1 MLFFTFNLFMV
12 KKKCNWCLGDPL
24 YENYHDT
31 EWGVPVYDDQKLFE
45 FLTLES
51 FQAGLSWITI
61 LRKRR
66 NFSIAFD
73 GYDYN
78 KVACYSDQK
87 KIELMNDKGIIRNR
101 LKIDATVSNA
111 QAFIKIHNRYGSF
124 SQFIWD
130 FTAGKPLVNTF
141 KTLDEVPPFT
151 PLAEKISKVLKN
163 EGFKFIGP
171 TIVYSHMQATGMV
184 NDHLVDCF
192 RYREIESSC

>member
-1 MLFFTFNLFMV
+1 MV
-12 KKKCNWCLGDPL
+12 KKKCDWCLGDPL

-45 FLTLES
+45 FLTLEG

-61 LRKRR
+61 LRKRK
-66 NFSIAFD
+66 NFSAAFD
-73 GYDYN
+73 GFDDN
-78 KVACYSDQK
+78 KVACYSKQK
-87 KIELMNDKGIIRNR
+87 KIELLNDKGIIRNR
-101 LKIDATVSNA
+101 LKIDAAVNNA
-111 QAFIKIHNRYGSF
+111 QAYIGIQKRYGSF
-124 SQFIWD
+124 SQFIWG

-141 KTLDEVPPFT
+141 KSLDEVPPFT

-163 EGFKFIGP
+163 EGFKFVGP

-192 RYREIESSC
+192 RYREIESSS

>member
-1 MLFFTFNLFMV
+1 MV
-12 KKKCNWCLGDPL
+12 KKKCDWCLGDPL

-66 NFSIAFD
+66 NFSTAFD
-73 GYDYN
+73 GFDYN
-78 KVACYSDQK
+78 KVARYSDQK

-111 QAFIKIHNRYGSF
+111 QAFIKIQNRYGSF
-124 SQFIWD
+124 SQFIWK

-163 EGFKFIGP
+163 EGFKFVGP

-184 NDHLVDCF
+184 NDHLVDCY
-192 RYREIESSC
+192 RYREIESSS

>member
-1 MLFFTFNLFMV
+1 MV
-12 KKKCNWCLGDPL
+12 KKKCDWCLGDPL

-31 EWGVPVYDDQKLFE
+31 EWGVPIYDDQKLFE

-66 NFSIAFD
+66 NFSTAFD
-73 GYDYN
+73 GFDYN
-78 KVACYSDQK
+78 KVARYSDQK

-111 QAFIKIHNRYGSF
+111 QAFIKIQNRYGSF
-124 SQFIWD
+124 SQFIWQ
-130 FTAGKPLVNTF
+130 FTAGKSLVNTF

-163 EGFKFIGP
+163 EGFKFVGP

-192 RYREIESSC
+192 RYREIESSS